1 MVIMQISALHKIAL
15 YYINDHQL
23 LLTDVTRDIS
33 QEMIIRQVP
42 VSLLRLTFAYFLTIH
57 SSFCYAVNDPEKYLL
72 LCDEVEL
79 TVKKY
84 GCSVER
90 AMRRH
95 INKDRRVLNRFVGIY
110 HLQRTD
116 LNMYMQVGITI
127 FYNVFLKFLLD
138 HFVGDILS
146 RPDSGARKKLK
157 QCKETLSILLRCL
170 SHQKHSG
177 IIFKKP

>member
-23 LLTDVTRDIS
+23 LLTDITRDIS

-57 SSFCYAVNDPEKYLL
+57 SLFCYAVNDPEKFLL

-138 HFVGDILS
+138 HFCWRHL
-146 RPDSGARKKLK
+146 
-157 QCKETLSILLRCL
+157 E
-170 SHQKHSG
+170 
-177 IIFKKP
+177 

>member
-1 MVIMQISALHKIAL
+1 MGWKSHFTKTPQSVLKTGLNSRTLPILMYVVVGISHHGYHANIPVHKIAL

-23 LLTDVTRDIS
+23 LLTDITRDIS

-42 VSLLRLTFAYFLTIH
+42 VSLLRLTFAYFPTIH
-57 SSFCYAVNDPEKYLL
+57 SLFCYAVIDPEKYLL

-90 AMRRH
+90 VMRRH

-110 HLQRTD
+110 HLQKID
-116 LNMYMQVGITI
+116 LLCI
-127 FYNVFLKFLLD
+127 
-138 HFVGDILS
+138 
-146 RPDSGARKKLK
+146 
-157 QCKETLSILLRCL
+157 
-170 SHQKHSG
+170 
-177 IIFKKP
+177 